1 MQAPKTIAPVQQL
14 ASMALSAVL
23 TVLVLFSLGAQADTQ
38 HADALA
44 SAQGSQQQLCVAP
57 QRTAR
62 S

>member
-1 MQAPKTIAPVQQL
+1 MHPIKTIAPAQRL
-14 ASMALSAVL
+14 AAFALSTAL
-23 TVLVLFSLGAQADTQ
+23 TVLVLFSLGAHADTQ

-44 SAQGSQQQLCVAP
+44 SAHGSQQQLCAAP

>member
-44 SAQGSQQQLCVAP
+44 SAQGSHF
-57 QRTAR
+57 
-62 S
+62 SSGI